1 MTMNETI
8 CNIMLFGGIALAV
21 IFAVIAVIL
30 FIKLDIPKV
39 IGDITGMT
47 AKKQIQEIREKG
59 YESVQGA
66 GASKKE
72 AIKAKGSSGRIA
84 VRDIKHEEAEKK
96 SSSEVL
102 RKGTEK
108 YQNAIKD
115 LDKKKPYY
123 EASRSEDEYEMATDV
138 LHEENE
144 YEEATDILGNMDMA
158 EEATDVLS
166 NTEYDEEATD
176 VLSSGAYDEE
186 ATDVLSSG
194 AYDEEATDV
203 LSSGAYDEEATD
215 VLSSGAYDGEATD
228 VLSSGVY
235 DGEATDVLSSGA
247 YDEEVTDVLNN
258 RAGKRAD
265 AVSRKSSLVKLVDI
279 VVVHTDES
287 I

>member
-21 IFAVIAVIL
+21 IFAILAVIL

-39 IGDITGMT
+39 IGDLTGMT

-72 AIKAKGSSGRIA
+72 AIKSKDSQGRIE
-84 VRDIKHEEAEKK
+84 VRDVKR
-96 SSSEVL
+96 SSTVNKASSDIL
-102 RKGTEK
+102 RKSNEK
-108 YQNAIKD
+108 YKNAIKD
-115 LDKKKPYY
+115 LERTRTSDTSKNIRTP
-123 EASRSEDEYEMATDV
+123 EEDYEMATDI
-138 LHEENE
+138 LQEETD
-144 YEEATDILGNMDMA
+144 YEGATDILENTDLA

-176 VLSSGAYDEE
+176 ILSGSEYDEE
-186 ATDVLSSG
+186 ATDILSG
-194 AYDEEATDV
+194 PEYDEEATDI
-203 LSSGAYDEEATD
+203 LSSGYSEGVTNASDKAEGEEA
-215 VLSSGAYDGEATD
+215 AYA
-228 VLSSGVY
+228 
-235 DGEATDVLSSGA
+235 
-247 YDEEVTDVLNN
+247 
-258 RAGKRAD
+258 AGT
-265 AVSRKSSLVKLVDI
+265 RKSSLVKLVDI